1 MYSAADHWSCDLA
14 CPLFIGLCHLT
25 KERGA
30 LKERNSSALHQ
41 HTYNVSDLL
50 RRKERRGGNV
60 EFLINAHW
68 YVKTTGRFKS
78 LLNIKHTKSPA
89 LRISMFARGHVV
101 PQSPIVGAR
110 CKKYTIVYIPVFLR

>member
-1 MYSAADHWSCDLA
+1 MSIIYWAVSSDEGEGSIKGKE
-14 CPLFIGLCHLT
+14 FISTAPTHIQC
-25 KERGA
+25 
-30 LKERNSSALHQ
+30 
-41 HTYNVSDLL
+41 L
-50 RRKERRGGNV
+50 RSITQKREEGGNV

-89 LRISMFARGHVV
+89 LRIRMFARGHVV